1 MQEDPGALV
10 TPPKTSAAGIFTFE
24 DNQEGDY
31 VLDVAPEPT
40 KKRSEVVKAGKKTL
54 EELQVRHS
62 LLCSLC
68 VAQMPLYVFLIQY
81 VCIPVTYKLWSRWLW
96 CLAMITGNPF
106 QCGVQHRRCKLH
118 CWKGK

>member
-10 TPPKTSAAGIFTFE
+10 TPPKTSAAGIYTFE
-24 DNQEGDY
+24 DNQGGDY
-31 VLDVAPEPT
+31 VLDVAPEPA
-40 KKRSEVVKAGKKTL
+40 KKSNKAVKAGKKTL

-68 VAQMPLYVFLIQY
+68 TAQLPFYVFLSQD
-81 VCIPVTYKLWSRWLW
+81 VCFLVMYKLWSRWLW

-106 QCGVQHRRCKLH
+106 PCVVQHKRFK
-118 CWKGK
+118 